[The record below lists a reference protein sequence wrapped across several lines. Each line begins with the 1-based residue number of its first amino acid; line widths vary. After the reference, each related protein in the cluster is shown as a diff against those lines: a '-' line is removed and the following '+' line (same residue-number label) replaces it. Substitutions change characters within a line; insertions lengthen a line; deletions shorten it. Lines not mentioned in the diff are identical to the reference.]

1 VTAAGPSRPAGQ
13 VLGIA
18 AQPGYRSRFAY
29 HQFDLLWAMEEWNW
43 FANFNGV
50 PADQLYVP
58 DGEDRAQAALLR
70 EVWFGFAASGTP
82 PGVPPFVA
90 ANVAADSD
98 SGAGGGTTGG
108 GVQDGG
114 AGAGVY
120 DVGLIGKRNVTAAR
134 RWQQGLCSA
143 LQSAGLW
150 QQFWWAN

>member
-1 VTAAGPSRPAGQ
+1 MASFAVVHCDAAASAPRRWSACSTAALGNVLRASAARRSSGRSGSAAGRGLFYAVTAAGPSRPAGQ

-98 SGAGGGTTGG
+98 SM
-108 GVQDGG
+108 
-114 AGAGVY
+114 
-120 DVGLIGKRNVTAAR
+120 
-134 RWQQGLCSA
+134 S
-143 LQSAGLW
+143 
-150 QQFWWAN
+150 